1 MADGEPGTGPENSDE
16 VTLEDELE
24 EIFELR
30 QQRRKTI
37 KAVVFGIIGVAT
49 FAMLVRSVSLPRFR
63 TSDAFA
69 VGKQATIS
77 MASILAMDND
87 ALSDLNDLQA
97 ADDQVGLNMLLQSGR
112 AFMLNEGT
120 DILIEDS
127 RFNTVM
133 VRALEGPNSG
143 KTGWVQTGRI
153 R

>member
-1 MADGEPGTGPENSDE
+1 MADEEPGTGPENSDD

-24 EIFELR
+24 EIFVLR
-30 QQRRKTI
+30 QQRRQTI

-49 FAMLVRSVSLPRFR
+49 FSILVRSVSLPRFR

-77 MASILAMDND
+77 MASILAVDND

-97 ADDQVGLNMLLQSGR
+97 ADDQVGLNMLLKSGR

-120 DILIEDS
+120 DILIEES

-143 KTGWVQTGRI
+143 KTGWVRLGRI